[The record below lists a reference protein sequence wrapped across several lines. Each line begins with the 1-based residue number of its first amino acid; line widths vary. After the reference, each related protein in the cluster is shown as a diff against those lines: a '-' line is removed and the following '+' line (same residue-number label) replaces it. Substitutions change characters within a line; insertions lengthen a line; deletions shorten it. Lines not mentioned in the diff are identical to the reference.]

1 MLLRELFE
9 DVAMTYHV
17 LSRKKTKNLWSGA
30 VFDSSPSF
38 EDAAAALKFAQ
49 VKVNLNRDVYID
61 CSETDRLYAE
71 FEFPIL
77 VKL

>member
-1 MLLRELFE
+1 
-9 DVAMTYHV
+9 MTYHV
-17 LSRKKTKNLWSGA
+17 LSRKKTKILWSGA

-38 EDAAAALKFAQ
+38 EEAVAALKFALT
-49 VKVNLNRDVYID
+49 KVNLKRDVYIS

-77 VKL
+77 AKL